1 MQENQFFAMLSRMK
15 YINRWGL
22 MRNVISENISEH
34 SLFVAFIAHALGV
47 IKNKRFGGN
56 VNCDRLAVLAMYHDA
71 TEIITGDMPTPIKYY
86 SKKIN
91 SAYEEVENVAKST
104 LLSYLPED
112 IREEYV
118 GILEKRQDDE
128 YLWKLVK
135 AADRISA
142 LIKCIEEKE
151 MGNKDFE
158 RAEQSIL
165 ESIKKI
171 DLPEVQCFMNEF
183 ISAFTLTLDEQV

>member
-1 MQENQFFAMLSRMK
+1 M
-15 YINRWGL
+15 
-22 MRNVISENISEH
+22 
-34 SLFVAFIAHALGV
+34 GV

-165 ESIKKI
+165 ESIKKLI
-171 DLPEVQCFMNEF
+171 CLRF
-183 ISAFTLTLDEQV
+183 SAL